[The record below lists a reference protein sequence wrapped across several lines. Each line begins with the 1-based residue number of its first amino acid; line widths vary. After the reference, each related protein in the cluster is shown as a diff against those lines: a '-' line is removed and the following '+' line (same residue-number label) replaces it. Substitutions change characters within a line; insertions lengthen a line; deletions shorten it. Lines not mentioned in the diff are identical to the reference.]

1 MAESEVFVFVMSVF
15 FALMWM
21 GVNSTSGLHGLYF
34 RGNPA
39 PGVVRGGLLL
49 SMAWIWYVLLFHAD
63 PSVTA
68 IYVLFYLVMGYGV
81 VKLFG
86 QTIPSVFGLRFRVD
100 VVERRNLPA
109 GVLLAAFILATGLI
123 FGGSLW
129 GDADPVG
136 DDEGGWWIPVSF
148 FLLGWG
154 CLVVAFRL
162 FLRREKGRFMRRVRQ
177 ERSMADARAGAL
189 FLAAAAVTLTD
200 AVSGDFWGW
209 QHGLTTFG
217 VLAGLLITQEFF
229 RSRIQEPGG
238 GGGLALAGAGAGAGA
253 PAGDGVD
260 GGGAGSQGGL
270 RRMEGAVYMA
280 LALGA
285 WVLNRFLDLALRN
298 G

>member
-1 MAESEVFVFVMSVF
+1 MAESEIFVLVMSVVA
-15 FALMWM
+15 ALLGMAIHA
-21 GVNSTSGLHGLYF
+21 TSGLHRLYF

-39 PGVVRGGLLL
+39 PGVVRAGILLA
-49 SMAWIWYVLLFHAD
+49 MGWIWYVLFFHAD

-68 IYVLFYLVMGYGV
+68 LYVFFYLVMGYAV
-81 VKLFG
+81 VKMFG
-86 QTIPSVFGLRFRVD
+86 QTVPTLFGLRFRVD
-100 VVERRNLPA
+100 VVERRNVPA
-109 GVLLAAFILATGLI
+109 GALLAAFILATGLI

-136 DDEGGWWIPVSF
+136 DDEGGWWIPLSF

-154 CLVVAFRL
+154 CLVVAFQL
-162 FLRREKGRFMRRVRQ
+162 FLRREKGRFMRRVKQ
-177 ERSMADARAGAL
+177 ERSMDDARAGAL

-217 VLAGLLITQEFF
+217 VLAGLLLTQEFF
-229 RSRIQEPGG
+229 RSRIQGG
-238 GGGLALAGAGAGAGA
+238 GGVGAVALAGAGAPG
-253 PAGDGVD
+253 GDGVD
-260 GGGAGSQGGL
+260 TAGAPPGGGL

>member
-1 MAESEVFVFVMSVF
+1 MAESEIFVLVMSVAVA
-15 FALMWM
+15 ALGMM
-21 GVNSTSGLHGLYF
+21 IHGASGLHPLYF

-39 PGVVRGGLLL
+39 PGVARASILLA
-49 SMAWIWYVLLFHAD
+49 MAWIWYVLLFHAD

-68 IYVLFYLVMGYGV
+68 VYVFFYLVMGYAV
-81 VKLFG
+81 VKMFG
-86 QTIPSVFGLRFRVD
+86 QTVPLLFGLRFRVD
-100 VVERRNLPA
+100 LVERRNVPA
-109 GVLLAAFILATGLI
+109 GVLLGAFILATGLI

-136 DDEGGWWIPVSF
+136 DDEGGWWIPLSF

-154 CLVVAFRL
+154 CLVVAFWL
-162 FLRREKGRFMRRVRQ
+162 FLRRERGRFLRRVKQ
-177 ERSMADARAGAL
+177 ERSMDDARAGAL

-217 VLAGLLITQEFF
+217 VLAGLLLTQEFF
-229 RSRIQEPGG
+229 RSRIQGTGG
-238 GGGLALAGAGAGAGA
+238 GGGVALAGGGAPGGVGMDGVGAGR
-253 PAGDGVD
+253 P
-260 GGGAGSQGGL
+260 GGL
-270 RRMEGAVYMA
+270 RRMEGAVYAA

-285 WVLNRFLDLALRN
+285 WGLNRFLDLALRA